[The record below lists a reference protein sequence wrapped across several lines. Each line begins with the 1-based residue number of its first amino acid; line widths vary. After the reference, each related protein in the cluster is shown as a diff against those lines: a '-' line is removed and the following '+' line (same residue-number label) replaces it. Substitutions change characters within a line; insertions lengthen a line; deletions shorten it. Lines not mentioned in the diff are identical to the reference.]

1 MFNRDQHVL
10 YNCYHTILCAT
21 INYAAERKK
30 KCSAIRLIGFQEPW
44 IESSHFT
51 HQTVPRRAGTVASGS
66 PCELT
71 RKCIPE
77 ETSHKSLVNP
87 QRREITLELE
97 AQCPKVQISDAQNVS
112 AALNGETIASIG
124 QSEFILCQTCAKN
137 AYLHF
142 FKECFRFI
150 SLRSTAAEQKI
161 PLPTRKLKTNLCVTS
176 ERRETRSSRDI
187 SSSSVNTWASFP
199 LF

>member
-1 MFNRDQHVL
+1 MYCITVTTL
-10 YNCYHTILCAT
+10 YCALRST
-21 INYAAERKK
+21 TPLKGKK
-30 KCSAIRLIGFQEPW
+30 KCSAKRLIGFQEPR

-51 HQTVPRRAGTVASGS
+51 HQTVPRRAGTSGS

-87 QRREITLELE
+87 QHREITLELE
-97 AQCPKVQISDAQNVS
+97 AQCPKVQISDAQNAS
-112 AALNGETIASIG
+112 AASNGETIASIW
-124 QSEFILCQTCAKN
+124 QRDFILCQTCAKN

-150 SLRSTAAEQKI
+150 SLRRHSDRAKDS
-161 PLPTRKLKTNLCVTS
+161 VT
-176 ERRETRSSRDI
+176 D
-187 SSSSVNTWASFP
+187 A
-199 LF
+199 